1 MSSGFSNGIRV
12 FRGCTALL
20 APSKSS
26 AAVPASIKSKATSK
40 SKEKAPPSSDDVVS
54 AAAPKPTIKRATT
67 RLTGILKV
75 VEVSPALSNFLGV
88 SEVSRTNAV
97 KQIWSYIKLNNLQ
110 NPANK
115 REIFCDDKLKAIFEG
130 REKVGFLEIAKFLS
144 HHFVKD

>member
-1 MSSGFSNGIRV
+1 MSFGFSNGIRV
-12 FRGCTALL
+12 FRGCRALL

-26 AAVPASIKSKATSK
+26 AAVPAAIK

-54 AAAPKPTIKRATT
+54 AAVPKPKIKRVTT
-67 RLTGILKV
+67 RSTGILKV

-110 NPANK
+110 VSTFLPLLSMYLIAYDTIVVS
-115 REIFCDDKLKAIFEG
+115 REMSCYL
-130 REKVGFLEIAKFLS
+130 RFLLNGLIGQLI
-144 HHFVKD
+144 